1 MVEKD
6 AGALVAAIVTA
17 ATAGA
22 AAGGAVAELVEAVP
36 AWGAGITGKAVTVAL
51 EAGFPSSRTATGAAA
66 GAGKLLPVSLL
77 QQR

>member
-36 AWGAGITGKAVTVAL
+36 A
-51 EAGFPSSRTATGAAA
+51 
-66 GAGKLLPVSLL
+66 
-77 QQR
+77 